1 MNTQKRNSA
10 KGNSRMEHMCKNYI
24 LTLLVTIVMTSLDIV
39 AQTKF
44 STCFYDCRRNRPIPV
59 AMYAPKTMNANTVP
73 VIFNHGYDGC
83 KKIDSNQDYEYLTE
97 FLSSKGYY
105 VISIQHDLPT
115 DKLLAMDEPFMNSRM
130 PFWKKGVDN
139 IRFVVE
145 EFQKLIPDLDWK
157 SLVLIGHSN
166 GGDMVML
173 TATEYPDLADK
184 AISLDHR
191 RMIIPRT
198 AQPKIMTLRGCDYPA
213 DDGVLPSK
221 SEQKRYNIV
230 VVDLDG
236 IGHSDMCK
244 NGTVEQH
251 DKINELIY
259 HFLND

>member
-1 MNTQKRNSA
+1 MLK
-10 KGNSRMEHMCKNYI
+10 YLI
-24 LTLLVTIVMTSLDIV
+24 TLLAAIAIFPLETV
-39 AQTKF
+39 AQTEF
-44 STCFYDCRRNRPIPV
+44 STCFYDNNRNRPIPV
-59 AMYAPKTMNANTVP
+59 TIYAPKMMNGNTVP

-83 KKIDSNQDYEYLTE
+83 KKINSNQDYGYLAE

-115 DKLLAMDEPFMNSRM
+115 DELLAMNEPFMESRM

-139 IRFVVE
+139 IRFVVSV
-145 EFQKLIPDLDWK
+145 FRKLMPVLEWK

-173 TATEYPDLADK
+173 AATEYPNLADK
-184 AISLDHR
+184 VISLDHR

-213 DDGVLPSK
+213 DNGVLPSK
-221 SEQKRYNIV
+221 SEQERYNIV

-244 NGTVEQH
+244 NGTSEQH
-251 DKINELIY
+251 DRINKQIY
-259 HFLND
+259 DFIR

>member
-1 MNTQKRNSA
+1 MNMQKRNSA
-10 KGNSRMEHMCKNYI
+10 KGNNRMENLCKKYI

-44 STCFYDCRRNRPIPV
+44 STCFYDCHRNRPIPV
-59 AMYAPKTMNANTVP
+59 TVYAPKTMNANTVP
-73 VIFNHGYDGC
+73 VVFNHGYDGC
-83 KKIDSNQDYEYLTE
+83 KKINSNQDYEYLTE
-97 FLSSKGYY
+97 FLSLKGYY

-130 PFWKKGVDN
+130 QFWKKGVDN

-145 EFQKLIPDLDWK
+145 EFQKLMPDLDWK

-173 TATEYPDLADK
+173 AATEYPNLADK

-213 DDGVLPSK
+213 DNGVLPSK
-221 SEQKRYNIV
+221 SEQERYNIV

-244 NGTVEQH
+244 NGTSEQH
-251 DKINELIY
+251 DRINKLIY
-259 HFLND
+259 DFIR

>member
-1 MNTQKRNSA
+1 MKTKYKVGDFIINMIR
-10 KGNSRMEHMCKNYI
+10 YI
-24 LTLLVTIVMTSLDIV
+24 LSIIIAVIFNQVDV
-39 AQTKF
+39 FAQTTF
-44 STCFYDCRRNRPIPV
+44 STCFYDCHRNRTIPV
-59 AMYAPKTMNANTVP
+59 TVYAPKAMNGNTVP

-83 KKIDSNQDYEYLTE
+83 KKINSNQDYEYLTE

-115 DKLLAMDEPFMNSRM
+115 DELLAMNEPFMESRM

-139 IRFVVE
+139 IRFVVK
-145 EFQKLIPDLDWK
+145 EFQKLMPDLDWK

-173 TATEYPDLADK
+173 AATEYPDLADK
-184 AISLDHR
+184 VISLDHR

-213 DDGVLPSK
+213 DNGVLPSK
-221 SEQKRYNIV
+221 SEQKRYHII

-244 NGTVEQH
+244 NGTSEQH
-251 DKINELIY
+251 KRINKQVYDFIR
-259 HFLND
+259 